1 MRSLLR
7 ARWARAKPTDFIFPS
22 VKRAFKGEE
31 TFRGRDD
38 KVQFASLQALSVF
51 LWDYRRAL
59 RSIIY
64 SELAK
69 CIEN

>member
-1 MRSLLR
+1 MHSLRR
-7 ARWARAKPTDFIFPS
+7 ARWAGAKPTDFIFPS
-22 VKRAFKGEE
+22 VTLAFNGEE
-31 TFRGRDD
+31 TFRDRDD

-51 LWDYRRAL
+51 LWDYHRAFQ
-59 RSIIY
+59 SIVY